1 MKFKLLAC
9 FGLAA
14 TLGFSHAVLVECAP
28 AANGTVAVRIVNIRL
43 LFNSRSDVGR
53 SLLALVLPDHSVRS
67 LTLERQATPATL
79 SSHTEGLRAGA
90 YTLQWQ
96 VLAAD
101 GHITRGEV

>member
-14 TLGFSHAVLVECAP
+14 TVGFSHAGLVDCAP
-28 AANGTVAVRIVNIRL
+28 AESGTVAGPDVNIRL
-43 LFNSRSDVGR
+43 RFNSRIDVGR
-53 SLLALVLPDHSVRS
+53 SPLALVLPDHSVRS

-101 GHITRGEV
+101 GH